1 MISVLSL
8 QGLKNATAV
17 AVVTPMIILGVPITD
32 TFLAIIR
39 RTLSGQKFYKP
50 DRNHLHHRLL
60 SLGLTHRGTVLVI
73 YGISMIFSLISL
85 LLNIS
90 SRIGGVLLVI
100 GLLFGVELLAE
111 LIGVLGPHH
120 SPLLNVL
127 RYIGNSSYREEVR
140 QKRKEKTKGNAMS
153 TLEIKDLHV
162 EIEGKEILKGV
173 NLTLKTGEI
182 AAIMGPNGTGKSTLS
197 AAIMGNPN
205 YEVTKGEILFDGV
218 NILELEVDE
227 RARMGL
233 FLAMQYP
240 SEIPGIT
247 NAEFLRAAM
256 NAGKEEDEK
265 ISIRDFIKKLD
276 EKMELLNMK
285 EEMAER
291 YLNEGFSGGEK
302 KRNEILQLLML
313 EPTFA
318 LLDEIDSGLD
328 IDALKV
334 VSKGVNAMRGEGF
347 GAMIIT
353 HYQRLLNY
361 ITPDVVH
368 VMMEGRVVLS
378 GGPELAARLE
388 REGYAQ
394 LAEELGY
401 DYKEEL

>member
-1 MISVLSL
+1 MSV
-8 QGLKNATAV
+8 
-17 AVVTPMIILGVPITD
+17 
-32 TFLAIIR
+32 
-39 RTLSGQKFYKP
+39 
-50 DRNHLHHRLL
+50 
-60 SLGLTHRGTVLVI
+60 
-73 YGISMIFSLISL
+73 
-85 LLNIS
+85 
-90 SRIGGVLLVI
+90 
-100 GLLFGVELLAE
+100 
-111 LIGVLGPHH
+111 
-120 SPLLNVL
+120 
-127 RYIGNSSYREEVR
+127 
-140 QKRKEKTKGNAMS
+140 
-153 TLEIKDLHV
+153 LEIKDLHV

-205 YEVTKGEILFDGV
+205 YEVTKGEVLFDGV

-256 NAGKEEDEK
+256 NAGKED
-265 ISIRDFIKKLD
+265 D

-388 REGYAQ
+388 REGYAK